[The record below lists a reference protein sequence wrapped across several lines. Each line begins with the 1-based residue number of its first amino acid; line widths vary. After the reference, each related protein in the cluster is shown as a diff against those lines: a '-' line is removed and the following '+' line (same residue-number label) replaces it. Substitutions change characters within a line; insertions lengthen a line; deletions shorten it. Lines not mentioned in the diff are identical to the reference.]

1 MPRPSRAVVR
11 RRRLTV
17 GVATLL
23 VAAVAALLATRP
35 GPGPGRK
42 DGATRTSTVVSRPA
56 GTTTTTT
63 TAPPRR
69 SGPFAVGSEDPTFA
83 EPAGAGLPV
92 RLLPTLVLYPAT
104 GSPGGQPVPGAV
116 PDRTDGPYP
125 LVVFSQGYDETPAS
139 YGGVLAAWAAA
150 GYVVAAPT
158 YPFTDPPV
166 CPSCEADIVNHPRD
180 LRFVI
185 TSLLDA
191 SAGTSGP
198 LAGLVEATEVAVAGQ
213 SDGGDVSL
221 AVAAAPAQRDPRVK
235 AAIIMSGQELSSLGS
250 GFYTA
255 GSVPLLVT
263 QGTADPINVPSCSVE
278 LYDAAPA
285 PKYYLSFVGAG
296 HLPPYQ
302 DPGTDLTTFE
312 VVSTDFL
319 DATLKGAAGA
329 AASLLAAGNVPG
341 ATTVT
346 DAPSVGPPTAPFCQ
360 DTPAG

>member
-1 MPRPSRAVVR
+1 LLVVAVV
-11 RRRLTV
+11 
-17 GVATLL
+17 
-23 VAAVAALLATRP
+23 ALLATRP
-35 GPGPGRK
+35 GRGP
-42 DGATRTSTVVSRPA
+42 TRSSGTTRPSSVASRPTSSTA
-56 GTTTTTT
+56 T
-63 TAPPRR
+63 TAPPPTTTPRPM
-69 SGPFAVGSEDPTFA
+69 GPFAVGSTSTTFV
-83 EPAGAGLPV
+83 EPAGGALPV
-92 RLLPTLVLYPAT
+92 RSLPTLLLYPTT
-104 GSPGGQPVPGAV
+104 GAPGGQPTPGAA
-116 PDRTDGPYP
+116 PDRADGPYP

-139 YGGVLAAWAAA
+139 YGALLASWAAA

-166 CPSCEADIVNHPRD
+166 CPTCEADIVNHPRD

-185 TSLLDA
+185 ASVLGA
-191 SAGTSGP
+191 SASGSGT
-198 LAGLVEATEVAVAGQ
+198 LAGLVDAAEVAVAGQ

-221 AVAAAPAQRDPRVK
+221 AVAAAPSQRDPAVK

-263 QGTADPINVPSCSVE
+263 QGTADPVNVPSCSVE

-285 PKYYLSFVGAG
+285 PKYYLSFLGAG

-302 DPGTDLTTFE
+302 DPGTDLSTLET
-312 VVSTDFL
+312 VSTDFL
-319 DATLKGAAGA
+319 DATLKGDQGA
-329 AASLLAAGNVPG
+329 ATTLLAAGNVPG